1 MVYGSSF
8 FLFEPKQVWLV
19 KDGQTIFMKRI
30 FLFIFLSCN
39 TLTAYSQTKLISHKS
54 HSGSSANFK
63 KALKENLFTIG
74 ESNFGMAP
82 QRHVRNSKLDTVKL
96 LSSNVAIMITSE
108 SCRWE
113 DYDGRDRSNES
124 VWSAGSDTV
133 YDHPV
138 FNAKNSLPEIK
149 SKLKHEYF
157 FANSID
163 SVVFIG
169 FDGKYA
175 TVAPKQAHTPIVKKE
190 KPIQE
195 DEFIPRKR
203 PSIFVIILLS
213 LFTTLFRSP
222 F

>member
-1 MVYGSSF
+1 MRHLLLFF
-8 FLFEPKQVWLV
+8 FLLC
-19 KDGQTIFMKRI
+19 IN
-30 FLFIFLSCN
+30 FLTF
-39 TLTAYSQTKLISHKS
+39 SQTKMISHKS
-54 HSGSSANFK
+54 HSGSSVNFK

-108 SCRWE
+108 SCHWE
-113 DYDGRDRSNES
+113 EYDGRDRSTES
-124 VWSAGSDTV
+124 VWSAGTDTV

-149 SKLKHEYF
+149 SKLKREYF

-175 TVAPKQAHTPIVKKE
+175 TVDPKKAHTPIVKKE
-190 KPIQE
+190 KPVQE
-195 DEFIPRKR
+195 DEFLPRKR